1 MEMWPLICVTVI
13 FVIRQMILMYDDY
26 FHPQERKKLPDE
38 LMEIA
43 DRIAS
48 EKPAITKEEIQ
59 DLLIDMY
66 LAEKEMKRNKDK
78 KIKSRKYFK
87 RDDEKKTKKRYKKEG
102 CTIR

>member
-1 MEMWPLICVTVI
+1 
-13 FVIRQMILMYDDY
+13 MYSDY

-38 LMEIA
+38 LTEIA
-43 DRIAS
+43 DRIMS
-48 EKPAITKEEIQ
+48 KKPAITKEEIQ

-66 LAEKEMKRNKDK
+66 LAEKEIKKNKDK

-87 RDDEKKTKKRYKKEG
+87 RDDEKKAKRRHRKES